1 RDYPRRRRVR
11 TNIYTAKDF
20 FNEEIHY
27 RFDILDDDERKEL
40 EGTYRLELKGYQG
53 GVWSVKVGEN
63 IEIVNRRE
71 DTEIVINMQHR
82 DFLSLANGQ
91 LNPQLAIFAQKM
103 KIVGDLKKAIN
114 FQLLISPTSR

>member
-1 RDYPRRRRVR
+1 M
-11 TNIYTAKDF
+11 
-20 FNEEIHY
+20 
-27 RFDILDDDERKEL
+27 
-40 EGTYRLELKGYQG
+40 
-53 GVWSVKVGEN
+53 GEN